1 MFLTI
6 DSLRRPFDSFA
17 NRVAAMSETRANRQA
32 ARVADVGM
40 GVVLLGAGLY
50 GAQAHPIAALAT
62 ALAGL
67 MLFTLVEYS
76 FHRWMFHGSVP
87 LFEPGHRRHHENPHG
102 DDAMPFFL
110 PPIGL
115 LMIVGMLS
123 VLMPF
128 AFAVLLTGGL
138 ASGYALYGLSH
149 DIIHAT
155 RFRNPIAR
163 RWAANHHIHHFHP
176 DRNFGVSTPIWDIV
190 LGTRH
195 VSKRHKRSDSV

>member
-1 MFLTI
+1 MFLTLH
-6 DSLRRPFDSFA
+6 SLRRSFDAFA
-17 NRVAAMSETRANRQA
+17 NGVAAMSETRANRQA

-40 GVVLLGAGLY
+40 SVVLLGVGFYWARAELPAAF
-50 GAQAHPIAALAT
+50 GA

-87 LFEPGHRRHHENPHG
+87 LFAPGHLRHHENPHG

-115 LMIVGMLS
+115 LMIVGVLG
-123 VLMPF
+123 VLMPT
-128 AFAVLLTGGL
+128 AFALLVTGGL
-138 ASGYALYGLSH
+138 AAGYALYGLSH

-155 RFRNPIAR
+155 RFRNPIGR

-176 DRNFGVSTPIWDIV
+176 DRNFGVSTPLWDIV

-195 VSKRHKRSDSV
+195 VSRRAKRQD